1 MRFNKEL
8 FKELLVAIEYRLNFS
23 LEGIKEPQ
31 CFDIEC
37 NINISEV
44 FDTLNKTSSRYKLD
58 EYKYC
63 LAILENFDY
72 IVISHGI
79 INEIT
84 PKGLKF
90 MLSTLYGLECK
101 Y

>member
-44 FDTLNKTSSRYKLD
+44 FDTLNKTSARYKLD

-63 LAILENFDY
+63 LAILYQFDY
-72 IVISHGI
+72 IHMLNGVIDR
-79 INEIT
+79 IT
-84 PKGLKF
+84 PEGFKF
-90 MLSTLYGLECK
+90 MLYTLYGLECK